1 MTYQLI
7 DLNHPQRHAVERFIC
22 ERYWVHFNA
31 CLNHLPPRLIA
42 VFEGTQ
48 IVAACGMQLAEEAPL
63 FSEYYLNQPLEQPRH
78 KLAEVGSMAVLSGNY
93 LQPLF
98 FAIHQAAHDFQRQ
111 HLLFTVT
118 RFLQLKLTR
127 LGIQA
132 QAIAPA
138 YEQALPATLQNLWGS
153 YYQQQPQVFMAAVQ
167 QRWGRNPV
175 ACAPRRAAV
184 RQVTMNQV
192 PVSQTKV
199 AI

>member
-1 MTYQLI
+1 MSYQLI
-7 DLNHPQRHAVERFIC
+7 DFNHPQRQAVERFIC

-31 CLNHLPPRLIA
+31 CLNHLPQRLIA

-48 IVAACGMQLAEEAPL
+48 IVAACGMQLAEEGPL
-63 FSEYYLNQPLEQPRH
+63 FSEYYLSKPLEQRRQ

-98 FAIHQAAHDFQRQ
+98 VAIHQAAHDLQRQ
-111 HLLFTVT
+111 YLLFTVT
-118 RFLQLKLTR
+118 RFLQLKLKR

-132 QAIAPA
+132 QTLAPA
-138 YEQALPATLQNLWGS
+138 YEQALPETLQNLWGN

-167 QRWGRNPV
+167 QRWGRTPG
-175 ACAPRRAAV
+175 AH
-184 RQVTMNQV
+184 V
-192 PVSQTKV
+192 PSQTVPNQAKV

>member
-1 MTYQLI
+1 MSYQLI
-7 DLNHPQRHAVERFIC
+7 EPNHPQRHAVERFIC

-31 CLNHLPPRLIA
+31 CLNHLPQRLIA
-42 VFEGTQ
+42 VFEGSK
-48 IVAACGMQLAEEAPL
+48 IVAACGLQLAEEGPL
-63 FSEYYLNQPLEQPRH
+63 FSEYYLSQPLQPPRH

-98 FAIHQAAHDFQRQ
+98 VAIHQAAHDFQRQ

-132 QAIAPA
+132 QAMAPA

-167 QRWGRNPV
+167 QHWGRKSV
-175 ACAPRRAAV
+175 AYPPSQA
-184 RQVTMNQV
+184 T
-192 PVSQTKV
+192 VSQSKV
-199 AI
+199 AV